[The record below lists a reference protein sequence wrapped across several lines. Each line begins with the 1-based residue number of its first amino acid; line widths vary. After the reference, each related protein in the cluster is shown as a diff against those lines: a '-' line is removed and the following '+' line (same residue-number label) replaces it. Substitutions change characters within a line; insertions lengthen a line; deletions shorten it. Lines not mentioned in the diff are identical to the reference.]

1 MNTSHRVTSITLCCT
16 IALLV
21 ACGKGGDQAAD
32 TTGATAA
39 ADVPPP
45 GISAADVSGKWNMT
59 AVPET
64 GNATPTTF
72 VLAATGANTGWTL
85 TFPNRPPVALSVT
98 IAGDSITAASAPYE
112 SVRRKGVQ
120 VTNNSVI
127 RLQDGNMVGSA
138 VAHYTTKGADS
149 VVRLRLT
156 GTRAP

>member
-21 ACGKGGDQAAD
+21 ACGKGDDKAAD
-32 TTGATAA
+32 TTVAA
-39 ADVPPP
+39 VVPPP

-72 VLAATGANTGWTL
+72 VLSATGDNTGWTL

-98 IAGDSITAASAPYE
+98 IAGDSITADSAPYE